1 MIVDLFLERDEKA
14 IHNSRE
20 KYGKRLNLLSSRIV
34 KDKQAAE
41 ECENDTYMKA
51 WNSIPPNEPREYL
64 YPFLAQ
70 ITRRLSLNYCR
81 DKQRLKR
88 NAHICELSMEMEACI
103 PDPNDGECK
112 VRDIELKQTINGF
125 LATLSE
131 EKRNIFLRRYWYCD
145 SITEIAEI
153 FEISESKAKTT
164 LFRIRNL
171 FRTYLKKE
179 GYTI

>member
-14 IHNSRE
+14 IHNSCE
-20 KYGKRLNLLSSRIV
+20 KYGKRLNLLSARIV
-34 KDKQAAE
+34 KDVQAAE

-64 YPFLAQ
+64 YPFLAR

-88 NAHICELSMEMEACI
+88 NAHICELSIEMEACI
-103 PDPNDGECK
+103 PTPNDGECK
-112 VRDIELKQTINGF
+112 VRNIELKQAINGF

-145 SITEIAEI
+145 SII
-153 FEISESKAKTT
+153 EISESKAKTT

-171 FRTYLKKE
+171 FRTYLEKE
-179 GYTI
+179 EYTI